1 MQAQESFRVLK
12 VTIIVDRLARQSE
25 SSGRVRQGFSTM
37 RKSSKIWQT
46 KEHHAERKINDPRDR
61 AGQILARFT
70 VFQMT
75 GEVEQ
80 GIRKKETFWT
90 KCRTLVYEEWSNI
103 TTDRNATY
111 KLTNMT
117 LELFSLRNGQFQRNS
132 EKRQMNTTF

>member
-1 MQAQESFRVLK
+1 
-12 VTIIVDRLARQSE
+12 
-25 SSGRVRQGFSTM
+25 
-37 RKSSKIWQT
+37 
-46 KEHHAERKINDPRDR
+46 
-61 AGQILARFT
+61 
-70 VFQMT
+70 MT

-103 TTDRNATY
+103 STDRNATY